1 MNLMFRVESFLQ
13 FALKNA
19 IHSDAIPC
27 PCARCGNLRKK
38 NVETI
43 RAHLYC
49 NGMDLTYHTWI
60 WHGEISTKGN
70 SMNDDDRV
78 GQDEHKSFSEEHLDM
93 VHCVY
98 ESYAENPS
106 QFNKLLED
114 ADKPLYPG
122 CAKFTKLSAVVKL
135 FNLKAKY
142 SWSDKSFADLL
153 ILFGEMLPDHNELP
167 SSLYDA
173 KKSLIA
179 LGMEYVKIPACPN
192 DCILYRKEYEE
203 FANCPSCRTSR
214 WKLGNKSKVKEGI
227 PAKVLWYFPSIP
239 RFQRMFRNKAI
250 SKELTW
256 HTNKR
261 IRDGYL
267 RHPADSPSWK
277 LVDRMWPDFAYEP
290 KNLRLAISADG
301 INPHSLMSSAYS
313 CWPVL
318 IITYNLSPWLCM
330 KRKFVMLSL
339 LISGPR
345 QPGNVIDVYLA
356 PLIDDLKCLWDKGVE
371 AYDAYRE
378 ESFSLRSVLLWTI
391 NVFPAYGNMSEC
403 VVKGYREEIFSLRAV
418 LTCLRAVSEIVI
430 LHICWLMTCGSRI
443 QMILD

>member
-1 MNLMFRVESFLQ
+1 MDKEWMSKDRLSHEFDVGVESFLQ

-27 PCARCGNLRKK
+27 PCARCGNLWKK

-60 WHGEISTKGN
+60 WHGERSTKGN
-70 SMNDDDRV
+70 SMNDNDRV
-78 GQDEHKSFSEEHLDM
+78 RQDEHKSFNEKPIDM

-142 SWSDKSFADLL
+142 SWSDKSFTDLL

-167 SSLYDA
+167 SSVYDA
-173 KKSLIA
+173 KKSLRA
-179 LGMEYVKIPACPN
+179 LGMDYVKIHACPN
-192 DCILYRKEYEE
+192 DCILYRTEYED
-203 FANCPSCRTSR
+203 FANCPTCGTSR
-214 WKLGNKSKVKEGI
+214 WKLGNESKVKEGI
-227 PAKVLWYFPSIP
+227 PAKVLWYFPPIP

-256 HTNKR
+256 HADKR

-290 KNLRLAISADG
+290 RNLRLAISAYG

-313 CWPVL
+313 CWP
-318 IITYNLSPWLCM
+318 TT
-330 KRKFVMLSL
+330 
-339 LISGPR
+339 G
-345 QPGNVIDVYLA
+345 
-356 PLIDDLKCLWDKGVE
+356 
-371 AYDAYRE
+371 
-378 ESFSLRSVLLWTI
+378 
-391 NVFPAYGNMSEC
+391 
-403 VVKGYREEIFSLRAV
+403 
-418 LTCLRAVSEIVI
+418 
-430 LHICWLMTCGSRI
+430 
-443 QMILD
+443 